1 MGRPGPLAATPSAGL
16 PPLKPSPRGG
26 ARGNRVSPPQT
37 LPAGRGHGETRFP
50 HAPTA
55 VGSGWRPTGRGAV
68 RQAHRRWG
76 NPVSPS
82 LNRWCERLAT
92 QPAGGMGKPGF
103 PMSQPRLGAAGDP
116 ASRGM
121 GKPGFPICSHQAPC
135 AGRTTPACNCGR
147 ATPSLALPRW
157 GREPGS
163 SPQGGARGNPVS
175 PPIFFQVRMKILLF
189 LGGLRPP
196 KPSRWGG
203 LAAPT
208 GRGNGET
215 RFPHMFTSGLRM
227 IARAAASDE

>member
-1 MGRPGPLAATPSAGL
+1 MGKPGFPMPQPRLGAA
-16 PPLKPSPRGG
+16 G
-26 ARGNRVSPPQT
+26 AP
-37 LPAGRGHGETRFP
+37 PAGVRFDRLTAGGETRFP
-50 HAPTA
+50 HLSTA
-55 VGSGWRPTGRGAV
+55 GASGWRPSRQGCGSTGSPQVGKPGFPISQPLVRAAGDPTGRGAV

-82 LNRWCERLAT
+82 LNRWWERLAT

-175 PPIFFQVRMKILLF
+175 PPIFKL
-189 LGGLRPP
+189 
-196 KPSRWGG
+196 
-203 LAAPT
+203 
-208 GRGNGET
+208 E
-215 RFPHMFTSGLRM
+215 
-227 IARAAASDE
+227 